1 VSLVDV
7 NRDAPALARAE
18 TEIAADPETVWEVL
32 TRFEGWPGWN
42 PDVKS
47 ITLEGPV
54 EEGTVF
60 RWKAGRAT
68 ITSTIRHVDRP
79 RQIGWTGKTTGIE
92 AVHVWRLEP
101 REHGTLV
108 RTEESWAGFLVRLL
122 SGSMRKNLQRSLDDG
137 LAYLEAEAERRA
149 SRPGR

>member
-1 VSLVDV
+1 MDV

-18 TEIAADPETVWEVL
+18 TEIAADPDTVWEVL
-32 TRFEGWPGWN
+32 TGFEGWPGWN

-47 ITLEGPV
+47 VTLEGPV
-54 EEGTVF
+54 DEGTVF

-79 RQIGWTGKTTGIE
+79 RQIGWTGKTKGIE

-101 REHGTLV
+101 REHGTHV

-122 SGSMRKNLQRSLDDG
+122 GGSMRKNLQRSLDDG

-149 SRPGR
+149 SRPGG